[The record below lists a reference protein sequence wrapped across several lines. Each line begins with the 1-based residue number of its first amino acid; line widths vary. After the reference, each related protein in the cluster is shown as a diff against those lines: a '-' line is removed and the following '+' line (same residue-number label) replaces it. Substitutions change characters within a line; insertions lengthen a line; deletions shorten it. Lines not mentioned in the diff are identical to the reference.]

1 MSELLY
7 SELVPWYPLVDP
19 REDHRDE
26 AAAFAAALERAAGGP
41 VATLLELGAGAGNN
55 AFFLKARFRCTLADR
70 SAEMLALSR
79 AQNPECE
86 HVLGDL
92 RSLRLGRTFD
102 AVLVHD
108 AICYVTTE
116 EDLLAAART
125 AFVHLRPGGAAIFA
139 PDLIRETFREGHA
152 VIAGDDGARSLRALE
167 WTWDPEPADSTYR
180 VDYAFLL
187 RDASGVRVVHDEHEE
202 GLFPESIWHR
212 VLSAAGFRVGRFERP
227 IGPGEADEVFVC
239 ARPG

>member
-1 MSELLY
+1 
-7 SELVPWYPLVDP
+7 
-19 REDHRDE
+19 
-26 AAAFAAALERAAGGP
+26 
-41 VATLLELGAGAGNN
+41 
-55 AFFLKARFRCTLADR
+55 
-70 SAEMLALSR
+70 MLALSR

-86 HVLGDL
+86 HVPGDL
-92 RSLRLGRTFD
+92 RTLRLGRTFD

-139 PDLIRETFREGHA
+139 PDFVAETFREGHA

-167 WTWDPEPADSTYR
+167 WTWDPDPSDRTYR

-187 RDASGVRVVHDEHEE
+187 REEGRVRAAHDEHEE
-202 GLFPESIWHR
+202 GLFPESTWHR
-212 VLSAAGFRVGRFERP
+212 VLSEAGFRVGRFERP

-239 ARPG
+239 ARPR